1 MEQHLQIL
9 NRDAVCPQQSVG
21 GLWRY
26 SFRWS
31 IFDPMKIYF
40 TKLEKE
46 RRHGQIM
53 STYSYDSKEKAKAAG
68 AEMQDSMEAEW
79 QNKYADLHHEARY

>member
-1 MEQHLQIL
+1 
-9 NRDAVCPQQSVG
+9 
-21 GLWRY
+21 
-26 SFRWS
+26 
-31 IFDPMKIYF
+31 MKIYF

-53 STYSYDSKEKAKAAG
+53 STYSYNSEEKALAAG

-79 QNKYADLHHEARY
+79 QNKYAELHHDARY